1 MNKHDQLKNKPSFAT
16 DGHREVQN
24 GYLFVVEE
32 MWEMKKLYSEL
43 LVIPRVI
50 HILVFVQ
57 FAQKISFNLKISP
70 NFSPMWVP
78 FLIDFPLIASVPY

>member
-1 MNKHDQLKNKPSFAT
+1 MWGD
-16 DGHREVQN
+16 
-24 GYLFVVEE
+24 EE
-32 MWEMKKLYSEL
+32 TL
-43 LVIPRVI
+43 LWTTGNSQSY